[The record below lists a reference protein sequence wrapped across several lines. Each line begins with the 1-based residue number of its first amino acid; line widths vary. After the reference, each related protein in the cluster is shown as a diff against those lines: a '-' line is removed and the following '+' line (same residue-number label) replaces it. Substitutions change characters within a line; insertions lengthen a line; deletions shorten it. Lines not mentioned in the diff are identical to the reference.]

1 MEARNYLSC
10 TDLEIL
16 RMSVSVKP
24 GSWESYRETW
34 RED

>member
-1 MEARNYLSC
+1 MEASNYLSC

-24 GSWESYRETW
+24 GSWE
-34 RED
+34 DMA